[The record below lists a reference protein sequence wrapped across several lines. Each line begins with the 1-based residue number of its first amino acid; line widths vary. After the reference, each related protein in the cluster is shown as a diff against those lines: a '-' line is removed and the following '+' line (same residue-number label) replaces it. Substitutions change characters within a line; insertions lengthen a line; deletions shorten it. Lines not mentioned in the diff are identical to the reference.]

1 MQTKIRLKNITKLNH
16 GNIQYEGKCFE
27 DNVKKKIFLMKLI
40 FKTKKEERDFIK
52 VFIKMEKFYIFTTGR
67 YSNKTNK

>member
-16 GNIQYEGKCFE
+16 ANIQYERKYFE
-27 DNVKKKIFLMKLI
+27 DNVKKKIFLTKLI
-40 FKTKKEERDFIK
+40 FKTKKEERDFIR
-52 VFIKMEKFYIFTTGR
+52 VLIKMDKFYIFTTGR